1 MESGEADT
9 SVTLIIKAPD
19 QKYDDYTIN
28 CFLSWTVENLKSHI
42 AKVYPSQPR
51 SRDQRLVYLGKL
63 LQDHLQL
70 RDILRQDHH
79 QDEYHMLHLVCNP
92 RPPPHNTSS
101 PNSPETANS
110 GLVDGPSIPGGPSG
124 LRHRVDP
131 FNANPQSP
139 IGASQMSHGGT
150 QFSFQG
156 GQMTAMQMWYW
167 QQMYTRHYYLQ
178 YQAAIAAS
186 QPRSASYPPNEAIQP
201 IPAAAPLP
209 ENPAPAP
216 QADGEIQ
223 MNAQGGAVNA
233 DELDHDWLEWLYAIF
248 RVGVLLS
255 FVFVYSSFGRFMVV
269 LGAVML
275 VYMYQ
280 VGWIP
285 LRTPEEPRPNF
296 PEQPEQDQAWEEAE
310 VQRGMQELERVMD
323 DGAEG
328 AEQERPGA
336 LVAAWVFVRAFFTS
350 LLPEGEPQRPPQ
362 VPPGLRPLG

>member
-28 CFLSWTVENLKSHI
+28 CFLSWTVEKLKSHI
-42 AKVYPSQPR
+42 AKVYPSQPC

-92 RPPPHNTSS
+92 RPPSHNASS
-101 PNSPETANS
+101 SNSPETASS
-110 GLVDGPSIPGGPSG
+110 GLLDSPSG
-124 LRHRVDP
+124 LRHRGGP

-139 IGASQMSHGGT
+139 VGASQLSDGGT
-150 QFSFQG
+150 PLSFQG
-156 GQMTAMQMWYW
+156 GQMTAMQMWWW

-178 YQAAIAAS
+178 YQAAVVAS
-186 QPRSASYPPNEAIQP
+186 QPRSSFYPPNEAIQP
-201 IPAAAPLP
+201 VPAAVPAPENLAPLP
-209 ENPAPAP
+209 PPP
-216 QADGEIQ
+216 PADGEIQ
-223 MNAQGGAVNA
+223 MNAQGGALNG

-255 FVFVYSSFGRFMVV
+255 FVFVYSSFGRFMMV

-296 PEQPEQDQAWEEAE
+296 PDPEQDQAWEEAE

-323 DGAEG
+323 DGAER
-328 AEQERPGA
+328 AEQERPRA
-336 LVAAWVFVRAFFTS
+336 LGAAWVFVRAFFTS